1 MGRQRTVPPVMDAP
15 THANGVKPC
24 VVMTA
29 NAAYTMTLPEGS
41 FTALVFDNDQ
51 GTRGAIAILD
61 HDDVEALIL
70 MLRNSDEDARRLDE
84 GKGTIHA
91 SPSSARH

>member
-29 NAAYTMTLPEGS
+29 NAVHSMTLPEGT

-61 HDDVEALIL
+61 HDDVEALITL
-70 MLRNSDEDARRLDE
+70 LRNSDEDARRIDA
-84 GKGTIHA
+84 GKPTIHA
-91 SPSSARH
+91 SPSTSRH